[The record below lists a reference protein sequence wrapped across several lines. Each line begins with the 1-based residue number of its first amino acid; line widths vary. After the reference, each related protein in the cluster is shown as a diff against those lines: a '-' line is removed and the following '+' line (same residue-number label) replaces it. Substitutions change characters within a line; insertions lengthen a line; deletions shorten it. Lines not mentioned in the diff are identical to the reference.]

1 MPLLLRTAAAAAL
14 CALAVFPTEAAG
26 AVPTAPTAHETG
38 TDSDRSVTLR
48 LGQSTDVVLDE
59 NPSTGYQWQITAL
72 PSPLRLKSSTYTPSP
87 NPSHMVGR
95 GGVHTFRFTAVRR
108 GTGDLKFANRRP
120 SEPSAPP
127 ADTLTVKVT
136 VR

>member
-1 MPLLLRTAAAAAL
+1 MPPLLRTAAAAAL

-26 AVPTAPTAHETG
+26 AVPTAHATG
-38 TDSDRSVTLR
+38 SDADRSVTLR
-48 LGQSTDVVLDE
+48 LGQSTDVVLEE
-59 NPSTGYQWQITAL
+59 NPSTGYEWQITAL

-108 GTGDLKFANRRP
+108 GTGDLKFAYRRP
-120 SEPSAPP
+120 GESSTPP
-127 ADTLTVKVT
+127 GETLTVKVA

>member
-26 AVPTAPTAHETG
+26 AVPTAHETG
-38 TDSDRSVTLR
+38 SDSDRSVTLR

-59 NPSTGYQWQITAL
+59 NPTTGYEWRITVL
-72 PSPLRLKSSTYTPSP
+72 PSPLRLKSSTYKPSP

-108 GTGDLKFANRRP
+108 CTGDLEFAYRRP
-120 SEPSAPP
+120 GETSTAP
-127 ADTLTVKVT
+127 ARTLTVKVT
-136 VR
+136 VH